1 MKVFLPTN
9 SPAAQALSTST
20 PAQDVGRRPFQA
32 LLSPSGPAA
41 ASAPAGESTL
51 TGADILQATHDTR
64 SLLMLQY
71 KLSMGRDQMTSN
83 ILKVRH
89 ETAKNAIQNI
99 R

>member
-9 SPAAQALSTST
+9 SPAAQSMPTGPSVQNA
-20 PAQDVGRRPFQA
+20 GRSSFQA
-32 LLSPSGPAA
+32 RLSPSGAAA
-41 ASAPAGESTL
+41 ASTPAAESTL
-51 TGADILQATHDTR
+51 TGAEVLQATYDTR

-83 ILKVRH
+83 ILKTRH
-89 ETAKNAIQNI
+89 ETAKNSIQNI

>member
-1 MKVFLPTN
+1 MKVFLPTS
-9 SPAAQALSTST
+9 SPAAQAVSTSM
-20 PAQDVGRRPFQA
+20 PASDVGRRSFQA
-32 LLSPSGPAA
+32 LLSSSGSA
-41 ASAPAGESTL
+41 ASAESPV
-51 TGADILQATHDTR
+51 TGADVLQATQDTR

>member
-1 MKVFLPTN
+1 
-9 SPAAQALSTST
+9 
-20 PAQDVGRRPFQA
+20 
-32 LLSPSGPAA
+32 
-41 ASAPAGESTL
+41 
-51 TGADILQATHDTR
+51 
-64 SLLMLQY
+64 MLQY

>member
-1 MKVFLPTN
+1 MKVFLPTS
-9 SPAAQALSTST
+9 SPAASSLPTGS
-20 PAQDVGRRPFQA
+20 PAQNAGRSSFQA
-32 LLSPSGPAA
+32 RLSPSGAA
-41 ASAPAGESTL
+41 TASAPAAESSL
-51 TGADILQATHDTR
+51 TGADVLQATYDTR

>member
-1 MKVFLPTN
+1 MKVLLPT
-9 SPAAQALSTST
+9 SSLAAQAVPTGR
-20 PAQDVGRRPFQA
+20 PAPSAGRSSFQA
-32 LLSPSGPAA
+32 LLSPSGPPT
-41 ASAPAGESTL
+41 ASAPAGESSL
-51 TGADILQATHDTR
+51 TGADVLRATHDTR

-89 ETAKNAIQNI
+89 ETAKNSIQNI

>member
-1 MKVFLPTN
+1 MKVFLPAN
-9 SPAAQALSTST
+9 SPAAQALPTSA
-20 PAQDVGRRPFQA
+20 PAQDVGKRTFQT
-32 LLSPSGPAA
+32 LLSSSGPAA
-41 ASAPAGESTL
+41 TSAPGAESTL

-89 ETAKNAIQNI
+89 ETAKNSIQNI

>member
-1 MKVFLPTN
+1 M
-9 SPAAQALSTST
+9 
-20 PAQDVGRRPFQA
+20 
-32 LLSPSGPAA
+32 
-41 ASAPAGESTL
+41 ASAPAESSL
-51 TGADILQATHDTR
+51 TGADVLRATQDTR